1 MTRVGWI
8 GLGAM
13 GGPMAACLATAGH
26 TVAAYDI
33 DLQRAKVLTEFV
45 VQRRGGFR
53 DCRTSQPRYS
63 PGTLDVA
70 PHSMLQYAT
79 PDWITSTLS
88 IRPPQPGQSATTL
101 RSPPARATLRGSLA
115 TSSELDL

>member
-1 MTRVGWI
+1 VSVYGDFLLSVDTR
-8 GLGAM
+8 
-13 GGPMAACLATAGH
+13 GGHLTKAEAAKRLMPPIQAPASTTAGARPAGSGIAGR
-26 TVAAYDI
+26 V
-33 DLQRAKVLTEFV
+33 
-45 VQRRGGFR
+45 
-53 DCRTSQPRYS
+53 QPRYS
-63 PGTLDVA
+63 PGTVDVP